1 MNTPQLDTDV
11 SIQASL
17 TTACESLLPELTTGS
32 GNPEAEQLQIAA
44 IIGFTGDNLRG
55 TLALATD
62 HAGLQAICENL
73 GASTDQAA
81 DSLGEMTNLIAG
93 HVKRRLANL
102 GELVEITPP
111 TVVRGVTIEVCGG
124 SDLQRAEHRTGTDGN
139 STVAWLD
146 YDATDELTLV
156 ENASSD
162 SMDDGEMLL
171 F

>member
-11 SIQASL
+11 TVQASL
-17 TTACESLLPELTTGS
+17 TSACESLLPELATTAGQ
-32 GNPEAEQLQIAA
+32 PAAEQLQIAA

-62 HAGLQAICENL
+62 RAGLQAICDKL
-73 GASTDQAA
+73 GASTEQAA

-93 HVKRRLANL
+93 HVKRRLCNL
-102 GELVEITPP
+102 GEVVEITPP
-111 TVVRGVTIEVCGG
+111 TVVRGVTIEVCGS

-146 YDATDELTLV
+146 YDSTDELTFV
-156 ENASSD
+156 ENADSD
-162 SMDDGEMLL
+162 SMNDGEMLL